1 MISVLIVDAHD
12 IIREGIHLLLD
23 LDKEINVVGE
33 GENGKAAITLAQKL
47 KPDII
52 IMDIAMPLLGGIEA
66 TRVIAKESP
75 ESKVIIL
82 SIYSD
87 KEYVSNA
94 MEAGANGF
102 LVKKTASKNL
112 LKAVHDVNS
121 GKPFFSPIIQ
131 KQVLDG

>member
-1 MISVLIVDAHD
+1 MISVLIVDDHA

-23 LDKEINVVGE
+23 LDKEIKVVGE

-47 KPDII
+47 NPDII
-52 IMDIAMPLLGGIEA
+52 IMDMAMPLLSGIEA

-87 KEYVSNA
+87 REYVINA

-112 LKAVHDVNS
+112 LKAVHDVNN
-121 GKPFFSPIIQ
+121 GKAFFSSTI
-131 KQVLDG
+131 K